1 MARLKNS
8 WIAAV
13 VLGVSLATLSVA
25 QAQDRASV
33 GYLATYIKNK
43 DYLAA
48 RVMVS
53 RLQQQLKNPAE
64 LQRVY
69 WILLSH
75 PDMGEDIIPS
85 WQRTMD
91 QVSASHKGG
100 KEASVSPLASMEKYL
115 NWADSVM
122 YAGQTASAVDGYQ
135 KAAQWLKTRRAQEVA
150 KANPSQLVLNGLD
163 QIYPYVLHSLARALY
178 ADRRYREALEVYSWM
193 QPSYSRFHRV
203 LFEKMWTAY
212 YAQKADLA
220 LGAISSQHSAYFSDY
235 VDPETYLVQLY
246 LFKRLCRQSEFDR
259 ILAEVKAFKKKITD
273 GVFTYEDFAKS
284 EVFTQRILRV
294 SEQSADKNDAIVSAS
309 DRRAERDRIKT
320 NLLNSF
326 NYSKKALLENLSLVE
341 AYSTMATTPGM
352 ELGFEPMRRTT
363 DRNELVRRNLEVWPI
378 EADGEE
384 WADEVGNHFYLGE
397 SQCKKEK

>member
-1 MARLKNS
+1 MARIKNS
-8 WIAAV
+8 WVAAA
-13 VLGVSLATLSVA
+13 VLGVSLATSGVA
-25 QAQDRASV
+25 QAQERASV

-48 RVMVS
+48 RIMVS
-53 RLQQQLKNPAE
+53 RLQAQLKSPSE

-75 PDMGEDIIPS
+75 PDIGEDMISS

-91 QVSASHKGG
+91 QAAAAQKKSS
-100 KEASVSPLASMEKYL
+100 SPMASMEKYL
-115 NWADSVM
+115 NWADSLM
-122 YAGQTASAVDGYQ
+122 YAGQSAAAVDGYQ
-135 KAAQWLKTRRAQEVA
+135 KAAQWLRTRRDQEKA
-150 KANPSQLVLNGLD
+150 KANPSQLVISGLD

-193 QPSYSRFHRV
+193 KPGYARFHRV

-212 YAQKADLA
+212 YAQRADLA

-246 LFKRLCRQSEFDR
+246 LFKRLCRQSETDK

-273 GVFTYEDFAKS
+273 GIFTYEDFAKS

-294 SEQSADKNDAIVSAS
+294 SEQSADKGDAVVSAAE
-309 DRRAERDRIKT
+309 RRAERDRIKT
-320 NLLNSF
+320 NLSNSF
-326 NYSKKALLENLSLVE
+326 NFSKKSLLENLSLVE

-352 ELGFEPMRRTT
+352 ELGFEPMRKTT
-363 DRNELVRRNLEVWPI
+363 DRDELIRRNLEVWPI
-378 EADGEE
+378 EANGEE
-384 WADEVGNHFYLGE
+384 WADEVGSHFYLGE